1 MLAAGMI
8 LETGWRGESHFVD
21 PMCGSGTLL
30 IEAAMIALNIA
41 PGVYRKGFAFERWP
55 DFDRDLFDEIYND
68 DSSERE
74 FSFKCYGSDISPL
87 TVKKAEKNIRSAGLT
102 KYIELQTLPFQQFTE
117 APRPGILITN
127 PPYGERITPNN
138 ISELYSMIGERLKH
152 VFTGYGAWILS
163 YKDECFDRIGLRPK
177 HKIKLRN
184 GDLECEYRCYELF
197 AGTNKAYKKAEGER
211 KKAAPRVIAEKQNR
225 KEMASSNYRKGK
237 TDRKRPSGSYPKSYR
252 NVSIVKTEKRH
263 QPKT

>member
-1 MLAAGMI
+1 
-8 LETGWRGESHFVD
+8 
-21 PMCGSGTLL
+21 
-30 IEAAMIALNIA
+30 
-41 PGVYRKGFAFERWP
+41 
-55 DFDRDLFDEIYND
+55 
-68 DSSERE
+68 
-74 FSFKCYGSDISPL
+74 
-87 TVKKAEKNIRSAGLT
+87 
-102 KYIELQTLPFQQFTE
+102 
-117 APRPGILITN
+117 
-127 PPYGERITPNN
+127 
-138 ISELYSMIGERLKH
+138 MIGERLKH

-237 TDRKRPSGSYPKSYR
+237 TDRKRPSSSYPKRYR
-252 NVSIVKTEKRH
+252 NVSIVKIEKRH